1 MKKTAIKTVIIV
13 AVIVIIA
20 VPLFINYLAPKVSS
34 EITADGLLSY
44 IISAGT
50 ATGTILLAY
59 IAVWQNKKF
68 QKENTVIQERL
79 EKLTREANE
88 ISSKMLEME
97 ESKKRPFVNL
107 IQVREIDSN
116 EFLNSKQFELSLRD
130 GSNVYDAHESDFLD
144 DDNDDA
150 LYLFLKNMS
159 LVEIVS
165 IIATDVAFIIKDV
178 DDQSALR
185 EYRIMDV
192 YNSQNFDGIDKQEK
206 IAFKLPFPDRIWIEN
221 VSIRKSENQKT
232 NVNVQIEFLIT
243 NQYGREYKEIISF
256 DTINVISPGMLSLNV
271 SNKRFSIENH

>member
-20 VPLFINYLAPKVSS
+20 VPLFINYLAPKASS

-130 GSNVYDAHESDFLD
+130 GPNVYDAHESDFLD
-144 DDNDDA
+144 DDNDEA

-178 DDQSALR
+178 DDQTALR

-206 IAFKLPFPDRIWIEN
+206 IAFKLPFPDRIWIDN

-243 NQYGREYKEIISF
+243 NQYGREYKEKISF
-256 DTINVISPGMLSLNV
+256 DTINAISPGMLSLNV